1 MSRSH
6 TTALCDLGYMSA
18 VTVIPP
24 LLGRMKASFTVCYV
38 IWLSSL
44 LLVERPNPVTIAK
57 YAKHPAIITTFSAA
71 TPSLVEPWKRW
82 HHSHSSSIESV
93 SRPLSESLPLGRD
106 LFFFFDER
114 LLTRFLRAVA
124 SSSRHPWFS
133 HSARSFWLSPSVLPS
148 A

>member
-24 LLGRMKASFTVCYV
+24 LLGRMKALFTVCYV

-57 YAKHPAIITTFSAA
+57 YAKHPANIPTISAV
-71 TPSLVEPWKRW
+71 TPSLVGPWKPW

-93 SRPLSESLPLGRD
+93 SRPPSDSLPLGSD
-106 LFFFFDER
+106 ILFLDER
-114 LLTRFLRAVA
+114 LLTRFLRAVGP
-124 SSSRHPWFS
+124 SSRHPWLS
-133 HSARSFWLSPSVLPS
+133 QSARSRWLRPSVLPS

>member
-24 LLGRMKASFTVCYV
+24 LLGRMKAFFTVCYDT
-38 IWLSSL
+38 WLSSL
-44 LLVERPNPVTIAK
+44 LLVERPNPVTIGKHAK
-57 YAKHPAIITTFSAA
+57 YPAIIPIFSAT
-71 TPSLVEPWKRW
+71 TPSLVGPWKPW
-82 HHSHSSSIESV
+82 HRSHSSSIESV
-93 SRPLSESLPLGRD
+93 SRPQSESLPLGSD

-114 LLTRFLRAVA
+114 LLARFLRAVA
-124 SSSRHPWFS
+124 PSSRHPWFS
-133 HSARSFWLSPSVLPS
+133 HSARSSWLSPSVLPS